1 MSRHRKPL
9 HHKRKATPLVLGP
22 DLRAMPGWSNDK
34 KKDPIRPQ
42 ILDLGAVQGTNF
54 TKEPVDPFFA
64 TSLNSK
70 PLQSIDS
77 RYMLSHK
84 DVGVAAPK
92 LPSKADEKTNI
103 EQQPRTGKFSR
114 NLQDQRKRDG
124 LERTPKVK
132 QHTKDSN
139 PGLTGTSYAGLHKE
153 LTELKK
159 VNEILRKKISNLQ
172 YLIDGQ
178 DQKEQVLEEKVK
190 ELESTMSDVVA
201 SKLELADA
209 VSKAMSE
216 LRHQLK
222 RCELCNAEI
231 ENNMGDDMS
240 QYLV

>member
-9 HHKRKATPLVLGP
+9 RHTRKATPLVLGP

-34 KKDPIRPQ
+34 KKDPVRPQ
-42 ILDLGAVQGTNF
+42 ILNLGAVQGTNF

-64 TSLNSK
+64 SSSNSK
-70 PLQSIDS
+70 PLPSIDDRWILS
-77 RYMLSHK
+77 RG
-84 DVGVAAPK
+84 DAEGAAPN
-92 LPSKADEKTNI
+92 LPSKTDEKTNI
-103 EQQPRTGKFSR
+103 EQQPRTGRFSR
-114 NLQDQRKRDG
+114 NLPDQRKRDEW
-124 LERTPKVK
+124 ERTAGVRQLTNGPYVR
-132 QHTKDSN
+132 QT
-139 PGLTGTSYAGLHKE
+139 GLPYQGLHKE

-159 VNEILRKKISNLQ
+159 VNETLREKISNLKS
-172 YLIDGQ
+172 IIGNQ
-178 DQKEQVLEEKVK
+178 DQSEQTLEKKLK

-209 VSKAMSE
+209 ASKAMSE

-240 QYLV
+240 RYLL